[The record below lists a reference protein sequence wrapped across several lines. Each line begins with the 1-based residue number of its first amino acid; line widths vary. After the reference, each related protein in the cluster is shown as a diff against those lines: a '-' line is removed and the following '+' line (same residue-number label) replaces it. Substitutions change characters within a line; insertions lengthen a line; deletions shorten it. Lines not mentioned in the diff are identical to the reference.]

1 MFLPAATASADSP
14 DIAFDAQG
22 NAVVTDRRS
31 GSIRIVSPSGDV
43 RPLLDRSGIPVVIEG
58 ATAVAIDPLAGDI
71 YISESDEIWRIGR
84 DGILSEVAGPGLAV
98 GSASGGPPVAQETEP
113 ALRDVVSIAAGGMGR
128 LYIGTYDGRV
138 LSLADRRLELL
149 AASADARSVFT
160 AGQQPATLPGGP
172 IHAIVAERDGALY
185 VAQGGGVYRIRP
197 DGGQAQLA
205 AKLPQAISQEQRS
218 DFSYEPAAVT
228 GLAMHEGQ
236 VYVGTAREGVLRLHA
251 DGTLKR
257 FIPADPRL
265 HGGRVDADGNGRLGV
280 LRGQFSQLQLFEFDP
295 SGHQRSAIPVR
306 DLSAKAATARAS
318 AGGPPRRD
326 IVGGEEVPESRWQAV
341 VLVGQ
346 PDSECSGSLVAPDW
360 VLTAAHCLLDDDL
373 QRAPSAVVSVCHDR
387 TKPAECLAWQ
397 VPSRTIVLHDDVF
410 RVQFGTVLGFELG
423 ERWFNDL
430 ALVQTERPI
439 SGVEPIRLLD
449 ELAESTYLR
458 DAGLSVG
465 WGEQDHDAAT
475 RTSPDIKR
483 EVPVEI
489 SLPGACDDANAY
501 RQFGRT
507 IFRFGIPIHQLCAG
521 TLEAGISSGDSGGP
535 LLVATDDGW
544 GQVGIVSGTV
554 SVLRTA
560 LFGARHFS
568 LYERVSRFHD
578 WIESHVSPA
587 SQPAAPA
594 DAASSERFRDC
605 DLCPEMTVLEA
616 GRFTMGDDRYGI
628 SSPPVPVR
636 IGNQFAIGT
645 REVTF
650 AEWDACV
657 ADGGCAAYRPADE
670 GWGRESRP
678 VINVSWLDA
687 RAYARWLT
695 ETTGRLY
702 RLPSE
707 AEWEYAARAGQPGRW
722 TSGDTWVP
730 AQFNYGASSTRP
742 AGSFAPN
749 AWGLH
754 DMLGNVWEWTED
766 CWAWTLDDT
775 PADGTA
781 SASGDCSRRSVRGG
795 SFKNAAND
803 VNISL
808 PGRNYEPQGDRETHV
823 GMRLVAEVVPDDHG
837 NLRGDA
843 TEIASGIE
851 ELRAGSTMQGRISP
865 ADDIDYFQLRTNTE
879 TAVEIWTAGDL
890 DTEGVL
896 IDESG
901 RVIAQEDTGGSGG
914 NFRISARLPAGTY
927 FVRIGSF
934 AGRGAGEYD
943 LHVSAT
949 AAGGAGEA
957 DDHGDDE
964 STATLLPLDEA
975 VAGRIDPERDIDVFR
990 LDLDT
995 AATVEIFTT
1004 GDTDTFGSL
1013 DGGLHESDGGGAGFN
1028 FRIEADLSRG
1038 AHFVRVTSFRSSET
1052 GPYAI
1057 QARVIAS
1064 RDPETDA
1071 PDLQPGETFRDCDE
1085 CPEMTVVAAGEFLM
1099 GDIRFSASAPPQPIR
1114 IPGPFAI
1121 GTHEVTFAEWNA
1133 CADDGGCNAYRPPDD
1148 GADRADH
1155 PVTGVSWL
1163 DAQAYA
1169 EWLTA
1174 KSGRR
1179 YRLPS
1184 EAEWEYAAR
1193 AGQTGRWTFGDA
1205 WTPGHFNYASA
1216 GTRPVGTYAP
1226 NAWGLRDVL
1235 GNVWEWTLD
1244 CWDWDLDGTPPDA
1257 SPRLTGACED
1267 RSIRGGSFRN
1277 RANSTNGSLP
1287 GRNYS
1292 PLEGRHPYIG
1302 IRLVAAVAR

>member
-1 MFLPAATASADSP
+1 MSLNECHCSSGGRESLGPDPRARPNGMVQQRARSFFRFLPQERSSLDRRGTACPMGGPPRNVASGLAPWIASALLMFLPAATASADSP

-113 ALRDVVSIAAGGMGR
+113 ALRDIVSIAAGSTGR
-128 LYIGTYDGRV
+128 LFLGTYDGRV
-138 LSLADRRLELL
+138 LSLADRRLDLL
-149 AASADARSVFT
+149 AASADARSVVT
-160 AGQQPATLPGGP
+160 AGQHPATLPGGP
-172 IHAIVAERDGALY
+172 IRDIVAAQDGALY
-185 VAQGGGVYRIRP
+185 VAQGGSVYRIQS
-197 DGGQAQLA
+197 DGGRARFAVELAQLA
-205 AKLPQAISQEQRS
+205 DQEQPS
-218 DFSYEPAAVT
+218 DFSNEPAAVT

-554 SVLRTA
+554 SVPRTA

-605 DLCPEMTVLEA
+605 DRCPEMTVLEA

-657 ADGGCAAYRPADE
+657 ADGGCAAYRPR
-670 GWGRESRP
+670 GR
-678 VINVSWLDA
+678 
-687 RAYARWLT
+687 
-695 ETTGRLY
+695 RL
-702 RLPSE
+702 
-707 AEWEYAARAGQPGRW
+707 
-722 TSGDTWVP
+722 
-730 AQFNYGASSTRP
+730 
-742 AGSFAPN
+742 
-749 AWGLH
+749 
-754 DMLGNVWEWTED
+754 
-766 CWAWTLDDT
+766 
-775 PADGTA
+775 
-781 SASGDCSRRSVRGG
+781 
-795 SFKNAAND
+795 
-803 VNISL
+803 
-808 PGRNYEPQGDRETHV
+808 
-823 GMRLVAEVVPDDHG
+823 
-837 NLRGDA
+837 
-843 TEIASGIE
+843 
-851 ELRAGSTMQGRISP
+851 
-865 ADDIDYFQLRTNTE
+865 
-879 TAVEIWTAGDL
+879 
-890 DTEGVL
+890 
-896 IDESG
+896 
-901 RVIAQEDTGGSGG
+901 
-914 NFRISARLPAGTY
+914 
-927 FVRIGSF
+927 
-934 AGRGAGEYD
+934 GAGEPSGD
-943 LHVSAT
+943 QRELARRASLRAVADRNDRTPLPPAERGGVGVRRPRGPTGPLDIRRHV
-949 AAGGAGEA
+949 GAGPVQLRCLQHPA
-957 DDHGDDE
+957 RGQLRAQRLGPARHARQRLGVDAG
-964 STATLLPLDEA
+964 LLGVD
-975 VAGRIDPERDIDVFR
+975 AGRHACRRHGERVGR
-990 LDLDT
+990 LQQ
-995 AATVEIFTT
+995 
-1004 GDTDTFGSL
+1004 
-1013 DGGLHESDGGGAGFN
+1013 
-1028 FRIEADLSRG
+1028 
-1038 AHFVRVTSFRSSET
+1038 
-1052 GPYAI
+1052 AI
-1057 QARVIAS
+1057 R
-1064 RDPETDA
+1064 
-1071 PDLQPGETFRDCDE
+1071 
-1085 CPEMTVVAAGEFLM
+1085 
-1099 GDIRFSASAPPQPIR
+1099 
-1114 IPGPFAI
+1114 
-1121 GTHEVTFAEWNA
+1121 
-1133 CADDGGCNAYRPPDD
+1133 
-1148 GADRADH
+1148 
-1155 PVTGVSWL
+1155 
-1163 DAQAYA
+1163 
-1169 EWLTA
+1169 
-1174 KSGRR
+1174 
-1179 YRLPS
+1179 
-1184 EAEWEYAAR
+1184 
-1193 AGQTGRWTFGDA
+1193 
-1205 WTPGHFNYASA
+1205 
-1216 GTRPVGTYAP
+1216 
-1226 NAWGLRDVL
+1226 
-1235 GNVWEWTLD
+1235 
-1244 CWDWDLDGTPPDA
+1244 
-1257 SPRLTGACED
+1257 
-1267 RSIRGGSFRN
+1267 
-1277 RANSTNGSLP
+1277 P
-1287 GRNYS
+1287 GRQ
-1292 PLEGRHPYIG
+1292 LQERGQ
-1302 IRLVAAVAR
+1302 